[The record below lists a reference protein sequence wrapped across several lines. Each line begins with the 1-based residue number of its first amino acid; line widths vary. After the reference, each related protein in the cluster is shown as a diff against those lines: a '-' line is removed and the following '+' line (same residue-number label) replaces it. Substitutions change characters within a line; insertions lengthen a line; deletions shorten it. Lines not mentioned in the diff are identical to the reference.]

1 LGDAKR
7 AQRVLEDTAEAYEV
21 ASKSQAIV
29 LGNLALACVRQG
41 EVDDAVAVLHR
52 TIDVVD
58 ATRGGGGMNIVF
70 DAGRE
75 LRRWRDLPAVK
86 DLHDRLLTLMTA
98 A

>member
-1 LGDAKR
+1 
-7 AQRVLEDTAEAYEV
+7 
-21 ASKSQAIV
+21 
-29 LGNLALACVRQG
+29 
-41 EVDDAVAVLHR
+41 
-52 TIDVVD
+52 
-58 ATRGGGGMNIVF
+58 MNIVF